1 MNTYLR
7 LLQQIKP
14 YWERIVLSLI
24 CMILSS
30 AGTLSV
36 LFIIQQVVDK
46 VLIKQDFQ
54 QLNLVALLTIV
65 IFFVRSVAIY
75 GQNYL
80 TSYVGQRVIANL
92 RDIMF
97 RHMQKFSLAYY
108 ERRRTGAMMSR
119 MINDVGVLQSAIT
132 AGVIDVV
139 TESLNLIGAI
149 GIMVY
154 MDWKLSLLT
163 LLTMPPAAYTIQIFG
178 KKIRRASRHV
188 QEKASDIS
196 SVLQETISAVRV
208 VKSFVREA
216 YEIKRFSAEN
226 QRNFRAIMKGVQLN
240 SFVTPIVEFLGAV
253 GVTIILWY
261 GGKEVVDGVLTSGA
275 LITFLLAAAKLSDPI
290 KRLSRVVNTIQQA
303 LAAADRI
310 FEVIDTKPEVTDLP
324 GAVELPQVQGYVQ
337 FHEVTF
343 GYEPQTPVVHALNF
357 TALPGEV
364 IALVG
369 PSGAG
374 KTTVI
379 NLIPRFYDPS
389 AGYISIDGHD
399 IKNVTLTSLRE
410 QIGIVPQETVL
421 FSGTIYDNIR
431 YGKLEATN
439 EEIIAAAQAANAHN
453 FIMAMP
459 AGYDTQIGERGV
471 KISGGQKQ
479 RVAIA
484 RAILKNP
491 KILLLDEATSAL
503 DTESEK
509 LVQEA
514 LERLMINRTTF
525 VVAHRLST
533 IKNANR
539 IIVMDKGRI
548 IETGTHDELLQQDG
562 LYSKLY
568 RVQFQLD
575 DHQ

>member
-14 YWERIVLSLI
+14 YWKRIVLSVI

-46 VLIKQDFQ
+46 VLIKQDFK